1 MTLRV
6 AGRDC
11 GDCTVCC
18 KALPADALDFKK
30 QSGTPCTHCDEGRG
44 CRIYL
49 ARPSVC
55 RDFVCGWRCLPRL
68 DDAWRPDRSGILIM
82 FETDD
87 SGIPPGYEIR
97 PAIKFLVTG
106 QKRALEALPFI
117 RYLNGI
123 IYNGAPAF
131 LAVPG
136 PPGTFP
142 VKAFLNDLLK
152 DEVARSDGLGI
163 AMKVARVYDT
173 LKGGRFDPVVFA
185 SDVPYAADRAPPPPR
200 PAPKSKANYRVERAV
215 GAQPGA

>member
-18 KALPADALDFKK
+18 KVLPADALDFKK
-30 QSGTPCTHCDEGRG
+30 QSGTPCTHCEEGRG

-68 DDAWRPDRSGILIM
+68 DDSWRPDRSGILIV

-87 SGIPPGYEIR
+87 SCIPPGYEIR

-106 QKRALEALPFI
+106 HKRSLEALPFI
-117 RYLNGI
+117 RYVNGV

-142 VKAFLNDLLK
+142 VKAFLNDVLK
-152 DEVARSDGLGI
+152 EEVERANGLGI
-163 AMKVARVYDT
+163 AIKLARIYDT
-173 LKGGRFDPVVFA
+173 LSRGRFDPVVFA
-185 SDVPYAADRAPPPPR
+185 SDAPYAAGRTSPPPQR
-200 PAPKSKANYRVERAV
+200 PAPKANYRVERSV